1 MAKDNETAGERTEA
15 PTPRRLEKAREEG
28 QVALSKD
35 VATSAALAGGTVGL
49 ALVAPSAAASLFT
62 ALLPLVER
70 PHTIAPTLFGPA
82 LEAAVARALILV
94 LGVAGLALL
103 FAGAATLLQT
113 GFLISAK
120 PLRPNLSKIS
130 PLAGAKRLVSPEN
143 LMEFVK
149 SLTKLAV
156 LATMAALVLWDA
168 PTRYARTVGLEVGPL
183 ARLIATDTLK
193 LVVGL
198 LAALAVIAALDLL
211 WTRHRHIE
219 RLRMSRQEIKEEL
232 RQGEGDPEV
241 KARLK
246 RIRAE
251 RARRRMMDAVP
262 RATVVVTNPTHY
274 AVALQYERTAQA
286 APKVVAK
293 GVDHMAMRIRAIAEE
308 HRVPIVAN
316 PPLARALYAVD
327 LDREIPEEHYAAV
340 AEIIA
345 YVWRLKGHVGRHA
358 G

>member
-1 MAKDNETAGERTEA
+1 MAEENESAGERTEA
-15 PTPRRLEKAREEG
+15 PTQRRLERAREEG

-35 VATSAALAGGTVGL
+35 VATVAALAGGTVGL
-49 ALVAPSAAASLFT
+49 ALVLPPAAASLFA

-70 PHTIAPTLFGPA
+70 PHTLEPHLFGPA
-82 LEAAVARALILV
+82 LGSVATRSLILV
-94 LGVAGLALL
+94 LGVALLALVVG
-103 FAGAATLLQT
+103 GAATLLQT
-113 GFLISAK
+113 GFLVSAK
-120 PLRPNLSKIS
+120 PLVPRLSKIS
-130 PLAGAKRLVSPEN
+130 PAAGLKRLVSPEN

-149 SLTKLAV
+149 GVSKLVLLAAV
-156 LATMAALVLWDA
+156 AAFVLWDA
-168 PTRYARTVGLEVGPL
+168 PSRYARTVGLEVGPL
-183 ARLIATDTLK
+183 LRLIVADSLR

-198 LAALAVIAALDLL
+198 LAALAVIAALDFL
-211 WTRHRHIE
+211 WTRHRHLE
-219 RLRMSRQEIKEEL
+219 RLRMSRRDIKEEL
-232 RQGEGDPEV
+232 RQSEGDPEV

-274 AVALQYERTAQA
+274 AVALHYDRAKEA

-293 GVDHMAMRIRAIAEE
+293 GVDHMAARIRAIAEQ
-308 HRVPIVAN
+308 HRVPIVSN
-316 PPLARALYAVD
+316 PPLARALYTVD

-340 AEIIA
+340 AEVIA
-345 YVWRLKGHVGRHA
+345 YVWRLKGLVARHA

>member
-1 MAKDNETAGERTEA
+1 MAEENEAAGERTEA

-28 QVALSKD
+28 QAALSKD
-35 VATSAALAGGTVGL
+35 VATAAALAGGTIGV
-49 ALVAPSAAASLFT
+49 ALVAPSIAAWLFA

-70 PHTIAPTLFGPA
+70 PHSIEPILFGPA
-82 LEAAVARALILV
+82 LEAAVTRSLILV
-94 LGVAGLALL
+94 VGVAVLALI
-103 FAGAATLLQT
+103 FGGAATLLQT
-113 GFLISAK
+113 GFLVSAK
-120 PLRPNLSKIS
+120 PLAPKLSKIS

-149 SLTKLAV
+149 SLAKLVV
-156 LATMAALVLWDA
+156 LAAVAAFVLWDA
-168 PTRYARTVGLEVGPL
+168 PTRYARTVGLEAGLL
-183 ARLIATDTLK
+183 ARLIATDSLTL
-193 LVVGL
+193 VAGL
-198 LAALAVIAALDLL
+198 LAALFVIAAFDLL
-211 WTRHRHIE
+211 WTRHRHVE

-274 AVALQYERTAQA
+274 AVALQYDRTAQA

-293 GVDHMAMRIRAIAEE
+293 GVDHMAARIRALAEE
-308 HRVPIVAN
+308 HRVPVIAN

-345 YVWRLKGHVGRHA
+345 YVWRLKGQVGRHA